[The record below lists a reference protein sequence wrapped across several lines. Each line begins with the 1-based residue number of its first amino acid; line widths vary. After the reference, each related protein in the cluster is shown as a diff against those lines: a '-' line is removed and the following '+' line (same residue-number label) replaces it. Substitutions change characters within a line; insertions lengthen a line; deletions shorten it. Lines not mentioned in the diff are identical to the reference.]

1 MFRLLSLKT
10 SVCFHRALRL
20 QGTFYPIKWLFK
32 KYIIVILYRSSNAR
46 SELQNCL
53 KILSTFML
61 YANKFQTAL
70 LLEMV
75 KPSFV

>member
-20 QGTFYPIKWLFK
+20 QEKFYPIKWLFK